1 MTTSSQPQDPAV
13 DPIERILAGATAR
26 SPAAPKRV
34 SHVLCVCACITA
46 GWSPDWII
54 YGTDAGIG
62 WRRYPD
68 GLPSVEDIDHDV
80 DASYRS
86 DVHADPADVL
96 AWLEGRTSNLWA
108 GGEANGDSKKVRLGL
123 QRWLTSMTSVREESQ

>member
-1 MTTSSQPQDPAV
+1 M
-13 DPIERILAGATAR
+13 DPIERILAGAVAR
-26 SPAAPKRV
+26 SPAGPGRV
-34 SHVLCVCACITA
+34 SHVLCVCACIA
-46 GWSPDWII
+46 EDWSPDWVI

-62 WRRYPD
+62 WQKYPD
-68 GLPSVEDIDHDV
+68 GLPSDEDIDHEV

-108 GGEANGDSKKVRLGL
+108 AGAANGDSKKVMSGL
-123 QRWLTSMTSVREESQ
+123 QRWLTSVASGLEESQ